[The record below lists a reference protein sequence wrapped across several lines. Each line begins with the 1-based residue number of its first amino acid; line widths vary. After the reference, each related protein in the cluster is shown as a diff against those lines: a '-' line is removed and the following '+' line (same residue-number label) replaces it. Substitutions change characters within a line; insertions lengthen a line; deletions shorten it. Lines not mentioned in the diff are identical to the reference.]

1 MTIKNF
7 DLASFYH
14 PWSGAVDTWQ
24 KIVDAD
30 KVDDLEAYFE
40 ELYPDGIESVTA
52 INDELWFSSD
62 EILEYLGLA
71 DEDDEEEEDE
81 E

>member
-1 MTIKNF
+1 MTVRNF
-7 DLASFYH
+7 NLASFYK

-30 KVDDLEAYFE
+30 KVDDLEQLIE
-40 ELYPDGIESVTA
+40 ECYPDGIDSVTA
-52 INDELWFSSD
+52 INDLLWFD
-62 EILEYLGLA
+62 EEWVLSNLGLA
-71 DEDDEEEEDE
+71 EDEEDE